1 MEALIVAIAALGA
14 LVLIDMGYSIAIS
27 LGRWSPAIAAG
38 VLAGWLA
45 HRHGA
50 QNLEAFGIDLLGA

>member
-1 MEALIVAIAALGA
+1 MEAVIVAVAALGA
-14 LVLIDMGYSIAIS
+14 LLIDIGYWMAIS